1 VSSEIFRLGV
11 SRDFVTTAGERSF
24 DEQAW
29 QQLKARPDL
38 QVAFLDGP
46 PGSPINRDEACSF
59 DALLIKRNPVD
70 AAVLDPDGPGT
81 LRLRLLARNGVG
93 FDHIDVAACT
103 RAGVMVCTTPDAVAR
118 PVASSVMAMV
128 LAFSHELFPRDR
140 MTRAGRWAERWNR
153 TGMGLT
159 GRTLGVVGLGNIGL
173 ELLRLAAPWGMRH
186 LGTTRRVQPE
196 RYEGLRVETVP
207 LETLLAESDVVALCC
222 PLNDETRGMIDAR
235 ALGRMQPHA
244 LLINTARGEVVD
256 EAALVRALR
265 DRRIGGAG
273 IDVYETEPPAREH
286 PLFGLDNVILGS
298 HNLAYTDEMNANS
311 NRSVANA
318 ACAFFDGRVPP
329 FAINPAVLE
338 HPRLRGLRRA
348 G

>member
-1 VSSEIFRLGV
+1 MTSEIFRLGV
-11 SRDFVTTAGERSF
+11 SRDFITSAGLRSF

-29 QQLKARPDL
+29 QRLKTRPDL
-38 QVAFLDGP
+38 HVEFLENP
-46 PGSPINRDEACSF
+46 SASPITRDEACRF
-59 DALLIKRNPVD
+59 DALLTKRCPLHAD
-70 AAVLDPDGPGT
+70 VLAPDGPGT

-93 FDHIDVAACT
+93 FDHIDVDACT
-103 RAGVMVCTTPDAVAR
+103 RAGVLVCTTPDAVAR
-118 PVASSVMAMV
+118 PVASSVMAMM
-128 LAFSHELFPRDR
+128 LAFSHELLPRDR
-140 MTRAGRWAERWNR
+140 MTRAGRWSERWNR

-186 LGTTRRVQPE
+186 LGTTRRLQPE
-196 RYEGLRVETVP
+196 RYTGLNVEPVP

-273 IDVYETEPPAREH
+273 IDVFANEPPAQDH

-311 NRSVANA
+311 NRSAAGAVA
-318 ACAFFDGRVPP
+318 AFCEGRVPA
-329 FAINPAVLE
+329 FAINPAALE
-338 HPRLRGLRRA
+338 HPRLRRLNA
-348 G
+348 D